1 MRLDKIDLNLFVV
14 FDTIYTER
22 NLTRA
27 AEVLSIT
34 QPAVSNSL
42 NRLRKA
48 LNDQLFVRTPQAMMP
63 TPVADN
69 IIGQVREALTL
80 LTASVQEN
88 DVFEPD
94 KAERT
99 FKFSMNDMA
108 ESLLLP
114 PLLKQLHQQSPGI
127 KIISYPHERREIA
140 TDLASGQLDFAIDIP
155 VLSNSHLCHQR
166 LTSIHSVCAVREG
179 HPIGNKKLTLEDY
192 LGLSHILVSS
202 RRQGLGLV
210 DIVLNRLGRK
220 RDISLRIS
228 HHLVAQEIALNSDL
242 ALTLPRSLAE
252 RNGFTILELPFTL
265 DPLNWHLYWHKS
277 ADNDPANLW
286 VREQIRSALVNSM
299 T

>member
-1 MRLDKIDLNLFVV
+1 MRLDKVDLNLFVV

-48 LNDQLFVRTPQAMMP
+48 LNDPLFVRTPQAMMP

-69 IIGQVREALTL
+69 IIGQVREALKL
-80 LTASVQEN
+80 LTASVDEN
-88 DVFEPD
+88 TTFVPD
-94 KAERT
+94 KAQRT

-127 KIISYPHERREIA
+127 NIVSYPHERKEIM
-140 TDLASGQLDFAIDIP
+140 TELASGQLDFAIDIP
-155 VLSNSHLCHQR
+155 VIANSHLCHQR
-166 LTSIHSVCAVREG
+166 LSTIHSVCAVREG
-179 HPIGNKKLTLEDY
+179 HPMSNKKLTLDDY
-192 LGLSHILVSS
+192 LGLRHVLVSS

-210 DIVLNRLGRK
+210 DIVLNRLGKK

-228 HHLVAQEIALNSDL
+228 HHQVAQEIALNSDL

-252 RNGFTILELPFTL
+252 KNGFSIVELPFTL
-265 DPLNWHLYWHKS
+265 EPLNWHLYWHKS
-277 ADNDPANLW
+277 ADNDPANVWL
-286 VREQIRSALVNSM
+286 REKIKSVLIDSIA
-299 T
+299 